1 MIGTFLNTL
10 TVIIGSIIGILIKKG
25 IPEKYKLIFFQIIGC
40 ITICL
45 GITMIYNMENII
57 YIIISLML
65 GALIGTLLN
74 IENQFYKLSNFLKRK
89 FKIGSDKFNE
99 GLITAFILFCIGP
112 MTFLG
117 TLQAGTMNNNDLL
130 YTKSLLDGI
139 SSIILASVFGSGILF
154 SAIPLF
160 LFQSALTLLSMQL
173 NNFLSP
179 QIINGLNATG
189 GVLLLMLGINI
200 LEIKKIAIANLLPS
214 LLIIIILLYI
224 FI

>member
-40 ITICL
+40 VTICL

-74 IENQFYKLSNFLKRK
+74 IENQFYKLSNFLKRT

-160 LFQSALTLLSMQL
+160 LFQSALTLLSIQL

>member
-1 MIGTFLNTL
+1 MIGTLLNTL

-40 ITICL
+40 VTICL

-74 IENQFYKLSNFLKRK
+74 IENQFYKLSNFLKRT

>member
-40 ITICL
+40 VTICL

-74 IENQFYKLSNFLKRK
+74 IENQFYKLSNFLKRT

-200 LEIKKIAIANLLPS
+200 LEIKK
-214 LLIIIILLYI
+214 
-224 FI
+224 

>member
-40 ITICL
+40 VTICL

-74 IENQFYKLSNFLKRK
+74 IENQFYKLSNFLKRT

>member
-74 IENQFYKLSNFLKRK
+74 IENQFYKLSNFLKRT

>member
-40 ITICL
+40 VTICL

-74 IENQFYKLSNFLKRK
+74 IENQFYKLSNFLKRT

-173 NNFLSP
+173 NNFLTP

>member
-1 MIGTFLNTL
+1 M
-10 TVIIGSIIGILIKKG
+10 
-25 IPEKYKLIFFQIIGC
+25 
-40 ITICL
+40 
-45 GITMIYNMENII
+45 
-57 YIIISLML
+57 
-65 GALIGTLLN
+65 
-74 IENQFYKLSNFLKRK
+74 SNFLKRT

>member
-40 ITICL
+40 VTICL

-74 IENQFYKLSNFLKRK
+74 IENQFYKLSNFLKRT

-200 LEIKKIAIANLLPS
+200 LEIKKIEIANLLPS

>member
-1 MIGTFLNTL
+1 MI
-10 TVIIGSIIGILIKKG
+10 K
-25 IPEKYKLIFFQIIGC
+25 C
-40 ITICL
+40 IN
-45 GITMIYNMENII
+45 GNKR
-57 YIIISLML
+57 IIISHI
-65 GALIGTLLN
+65 A
-74 IENQFYKLSNFLKRK
+74 
-89 FKIGSDKFNE
+89 DV
-99 GLITAFILFCIGP
+99 
-112 MTFLG
+112 
-117 TLQAGTMNNNDLL
+117 
-130 YTKSLLDGI
+130 DGI

-200 LEIKKIAIANLLPS
+200 LEIKKIEIANLLPS

>member
-40 ITICL
+40 VTICL

-74 IENQFYKLSNFLKRK
+74 IENQFYKLSNFLKRT

-117 TLQAGTMNNNDLL
+117 TLQAGTMTNNDLL